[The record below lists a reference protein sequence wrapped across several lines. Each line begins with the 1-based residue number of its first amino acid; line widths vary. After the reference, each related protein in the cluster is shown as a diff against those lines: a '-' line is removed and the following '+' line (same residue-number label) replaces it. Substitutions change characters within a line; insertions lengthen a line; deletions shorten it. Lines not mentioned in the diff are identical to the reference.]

1 MNVKNKLIFCVIGNG
16 SILLLTLILVCIFRD
31 RDSKYFRV
39 GPQDDLLLI
48 SIKIDTWFK
57 WLICIISVGFIKFN
71 LAIVIFIPPEI
82 KFGIGRIK
90 HPSGINLVLNCKIE
104 LEINI
109 FIVILDN
116 MNYLKIFLKNAFFS
130 GIMVGLV
137 MVLMEMKLYK
147 VGGLIYGALPLG
159 FLYIMISYYISK
171 IPRSEKAHKLLHFS
185 NYSIIG
191 GIMFIV
197 IMAAYYYTLKTTDNF
212 IWATIALLIV
222 SLIAIVL
229 LITNL
234 SVT

>member
-1 MNVKNKLIFCVIGNG
+1 
-16 SILLLTLILVCIFRD
+16 
-31 RDSKYFRV
+31 
-39 GPQDDLLLI
+39 
-48 SIKIDTWFK
+48 
-57 WLICIISVGFIKFN
+57 
-71 LAIVIFIPPEI
+71 
-82 KFGIGRIK
+82 
-90 HPSGINLVLNCKIE
+90 
-104 LEINI
+104 
-109 FIVILDN
+109 

-171 IPRSEKAHKLLHFS
+171 IPRAEKASKLLNFS

-197 IMAAYYYTLKTTDNF
+197 IMASYYYTLKATDNF
-212 IWATIALLIV
+212 IWATIALLSV

-229 LITNL
+229 MITNL
-234 SVT
+234 PIS

>member
-1 MNVKNKLIFCVIGNG
+1 
-16 SILLLTLILVCIFRD
+16 
-31 RDSKYFRV
+31 
-39 GPQDDLLLI
+39 
-48 SIKIDTWFK
+48 
-57 WLICIISVGFIKFN
+57 
-71 LAIVIFIPPEI
+71 
-82 KFGIGRIK
+82 
-90 HPSGINLVLNCKIE
+90 
-104 LEINI
+104 
-109 FIVILDN
+109 

-137 MVLMEMKLYK
+137 MVILEMKLYK
-147 VGGLIYGALPLG
+147 IGGLIYGAMPLG
-159 FLYIMISYYISK
+159 FLYIMVSYYISK
-171 IPRSEKAHKLLHFS
+171 IPRSEKVNKLLHFS

-234 SVT
+234 SVS

>member
-1 MNVKNKLIFCVIGNG
+1 
-16 SILLLTLILVCIFRD
+16 
-31 RDSKYFRV
+31 
-39 GPQDDLLLI
+39 
-48 SIKIDTWFK
+48 
-57 WLICIISVGFIKFN
+57 
-71 LAIVIFIPPEI
+71 
-82 KFGIGRIK
+82 
-90 HPSGINLVLNCKIE
+90 
-104 LEINI
+104 
-109 FIVILDN
+109 

-171 IPRSEKAHKLLHFS
+171 IPRAEKAHKLLHFS

-197 IMAAYYYTLKTTDNF
+197 IMASYYYTLKATDNF
-212 IWATIALLIV
+212 IWATIALLAV

-229 LITNL
+229 MITNL
-234 SVT
+234 PVT

>member
-1 MNVKNKLIFCVIGNG
+1 
-16 SILLLTLILVCIFRD
+16 
-31 RDSKYFRV
+31 
-39 GPQDDLLLI
+39 
-48 SIKIDTWFK
+48 
-57 WLICIISVGFIKFN
+57 
-71 LAIVIFIPPEI
+71 
-82 KFGIGRIK
+82 
-90 HPSGINLVLNCKIE
+90 
-104 LEINI
+104 
-109 FIVILDN
+109 

-197 IMAAYYYTLKTTDNF
+197 IMAAYYYTLRATDSF
-212 IWATIALLIV
+212 IWATIALLV
-222 SLIAIVL
+222 ASLISIVL
-229 LITNL
+229 MVTNL
-234 SVT
+234 PVT